1 MTPFLSSL
9 DSTTDMNASIF
20 WSQGSMDMSVLNDL
34 AMISDVT
41 TTSSEDDGGEDGL
54 DTTLEAVTHDDA
66 TTMTRTETKTDDD
79 ELGDFLWGALA
90 GLDSTV
96 HDLDDLCRD

>member
-1 MTPFLSSL
+1 
-9 DSTTDMNASIF
+9 MNASIF

-41 TTSSEDDGGEDGL
+41 TTSSEDDVDDGL
-54 DTTLEAVTHDDA
+54 DAALESVTQDDA
-66 TTMTRTETKTDDD
+66 PTTTTTTRTEANDD
-79 ELGDFLWGALA
+79 ELGDFLWSALA

>member
-1 MTPFLSSL
+1 
-9 DSTTDMNASIF
+9 
-20 WSQGSMDMSVLNDL
+20 MSVLNDL
-34 AMISDVT
+34 AMISDAT
-41 TTSSEDDGGEDGL
+41 ITSSEDDYDEDGL
-54 DTTLEAVTHDDA
+54 DGALEAVAQDDA
-66 TTMTRTETKTDDD
+66 TTTTTTRNEANDD

>member
-1 MTPFLSSL
+1 
-9 DSTTDMNASIF
+9 
-20 WSQGSMDMSVLNDL
+20 MDMSVLNDL
-34 AMISDVT
+34 AMISDST
-41 TTSSEDDGGEDGL
+41 ITSSENDDDEDGL
-54 DTTLEAVTHDDA
+54 DGALEAVAQDDA
-66 TTMTRTETKTDDD
+66 TTTTTRTEANDD

>member
-1 MTPFLSSL
+1 
-9 DSTTDMNASIF
+9 
-20 WSQGSMDMSVLNDL
+20 MDMSVLNDL
-34 AMISDVT
+34 AMISDAT
-41 TTSSEDDGGEDGL
+41 ITSSEVDEDGL
-54 DTTLEAVTHDDA
+54 DGALEAVAQDDA
-66 TTMTRTETKTDDD
+66 TTTTTRTEANDD

>member
-1 MTPFLSSL
+1 
-9 DSTTDMNASIF
+9 
-20 WSQGSMDMSVLNDL
+20 MDMSVLNDL
-34 AMISDVT
+34 AMISDAT
-41 TTSSEDDGGEDGL
+41 TTSSEVDDDEDGL
-54 DTTLEAVTHDDA
+54 DGALEAVAQDDA
-66 TTMTRTETKTDDD
+66 TTTTTRTEANDD